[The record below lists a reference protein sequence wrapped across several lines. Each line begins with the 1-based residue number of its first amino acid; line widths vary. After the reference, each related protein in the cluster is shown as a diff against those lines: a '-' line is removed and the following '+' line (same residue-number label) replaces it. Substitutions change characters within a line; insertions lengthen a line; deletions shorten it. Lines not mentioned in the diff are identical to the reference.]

1 MGVPVPGTT
10 PGTQDV
16 VMNMDK
22 NGRNYGANVQGCAE
36 KEKLVKV

>member
-1 MGVPVPGTT
+1 MGVPVPGIM

-16 VMNMDK
+16 VMNVDE

-36 KEKLVKV
+36 KGKLVKV